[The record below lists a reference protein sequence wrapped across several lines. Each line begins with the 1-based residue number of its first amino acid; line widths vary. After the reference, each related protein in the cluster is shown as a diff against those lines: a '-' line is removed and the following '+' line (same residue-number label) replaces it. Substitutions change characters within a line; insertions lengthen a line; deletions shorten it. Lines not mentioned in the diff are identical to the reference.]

1 MIHPTSP
8 SHVWNELGLSPA
20 MPIPCTQALHT
31 LSWSI
36 VGRFCAGAAPAP
48 KTNTKKY
55 IIASDVMCMSK
66 KVVITNLA
74 EDEEGSYFVY
84 ILRRIVS
91 KKGSRRGEKER
102 A

>member
-1 MIHPTSP
+1 
-8 SHVWNELGLSPA
+8 L
-20 MPIPCTQALHT
+20 
-31 LSWSI
+31 I
-36 VGRFCAGAAPAP
+36 VGRCCVGAAPAP
-48 KTNTKKY
+48 KPNAKKY
-55 IIASDVMCMSK
+55 IIANDVICMSK